1 MATKVALSKLQQS
14 IVDFDD
20 GALLVVAGPGSGK
33 TRVLT
38 ERVRRLLSEGGGRF
52 RVLALTF
59 TNKAANEMKSRL
71 TEFRDIDRRAF
82 IGTLH
87 SFCTEVLGS
96 RGKAIGLEELPVIFE
111 SADDRRQ
118 VLRQSAMEDPELRQR
133 LSRLIDTKA
142 QRKLLDEWL
151 EMIRDHKSSL
161 TLAEAVEDDDE
172 RHIYETYDAALRGSN
187 AIDFDD
193 ILLLAYQL
201 LEEHPK
207 IADFYRRQFKYICI
221 DEAQDLNEAQ
231 YGLLCALCGD
241 SYRNV
246 MLVGDPKQAIFVFN
260 GASPRYLER
269 FGRDFDAKRVELNE
283 NYRCSQQ
290 VVKAA
295 QALDPNYDVGV
306 QMSLKGDV
314 ILIAG
319 NDEADEARQVADVL
333 SGLFK
338 NGHKDIEGPIKPEQ
352 CAILARTRYA
362 LSDVETDIKS
372 RNWPYYRY
380 LSSQH
385 ESESDCVTDFELC
398 MRLVANPSDRLHAR
412 MLAQRWS
419 LSNWESN
426 GKVSVRD
433 INMDELGSEEQA
445 VLNAIR
451 ALGADPG
458 NVNFTKALDQLDQYA
473 NSVQRL
479 NERAQIMEDVKSWR
493 RHWDHYVRAQRGG
506 EHGLQS
512 FLTQVALGST
522 QQPALDGI
530 GLLTVHS
537 AKGLEFDIVCVMGL
551 ADGVF
556 PDYRASGSA
565 LAEERRNAFV
575 AVTRSRR
582 VLILSYPKR
591 RRMPWGDIRPQQASE
606 YFEEVREAF

>member
-1 MATKVALSKLQQS
+1 MATKVTLSKLQQS
-14 IVDFDD
+14 IVDHDD

-38 ERVRRLLSEGGGRF
+38 ERVRRLLSQGEGRF

-59 TNKAANEMKSRL
+59 TNKAANEMKARL
-71 TEFRDIDRRAF
+71 AEFRDIDRRAF

-111 SADDRRQ
+111 QTDDRRQ
-118 VLRQSAMEDPELRQR
+118 VLRQAAMEDSELRQR
-133 LSRLIDTKA
+133 LTRLPDAKA
-142 QRKLLDEWL
+142 QKKLLDEWL
-151 EMIRDHKSSL
+151 EMIRDYKSNL
-161 TLAEAVEDDDE
+161 TLAESVQDDE
-172 RHIYETYDAALRGSN
+172 DRYIYEMYDAALRGSN

-193 ILLLAYQL
+193 ILLLTYQL

-207 IADFYRRQFKYICI
+207 IADFYRRQFRYICI

-231 YGLLCALCGD
+231 YGILCALCGD
-241 SYRNV
+241 AYRNV

-269 FGRDFDAKRVELNE
+269 FHQDFNARKVELNE

-314 ILIAG
+314 ILLTGA
-319 NDEADEARQVADVL
+319 DEADEAQQVANVL
-333 SGLFK
+333 SGLFN
-338 NGHKDIEGPIKPEQ
+338 NGHKDIEGPIKLEQ

-362 LSDVETDIKS
+362 LSDIEDEI
-372 RNWPYYRY
+372 RERDWQYYRY

-385 ESESDCVTDFELC
+385 ESESDCVVDFELC
-398 MRLVANPSDRLHAR
+398 MRLVANPSDLLHSR
-412 MLAQRWS
+412 MLAQRWN
-419 LSNWESN
+419 LSEWVGN
-426 GKVSVRD
+426 GKMSVLE
-433 INMDELGSEEQA
+433 IKVDELDVEQQA
-445 VLNAIR
+445 VLGAIR
-451 ALGADPG
+451 ALGTDPG
-458 NVNFTKALDQLDQYA
+458 NVNFTKALDQLDQHA
-473 NSVQRL
+473 SQVKRQHD
-479 NERAQIMEDVKSWR
+479 RALIMQDVKTWR

-537 AKGLEFDIVCVMGL
+537 AKGLEFDVVCVMGL

-556 PDYRASGSA
+556 PDYRASGPA

-582 VLILSYPKR
+582 VLILSYPKK
-591 RRMPWGDIRPQQASE
+591 RRMPWGDVWQQQPSV
-606 YFEEVREAF
+606 YFQEIQNVY